1 MGGLYNYVKYPFA
14 DFILLLTLMGI
25 FAAMLA
31 TINTLEFF
39 FVVHALDLQVIF
51 LFQN

>member
-39 FVVHALDLQVIF
+39 VVHALDLQVIF